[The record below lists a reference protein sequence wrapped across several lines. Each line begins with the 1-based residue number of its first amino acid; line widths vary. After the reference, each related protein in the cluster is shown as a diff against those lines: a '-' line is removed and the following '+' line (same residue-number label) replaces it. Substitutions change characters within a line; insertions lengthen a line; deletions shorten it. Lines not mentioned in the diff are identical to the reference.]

1 MVNISTSGLV
11 TTEVRGVVWTIQAG
25 HEGQWRALE
34 ARFHEQDAAIEHLE
48 WCRVHAPRSVSHRL
62 IRETTTVTTEIEDV

>member
-1 MVNISTSGLV
+1 MVNISTPGLV
-11 TTEVRGVVWTIQAG
+11 STEVRGVVWTVQAG
-25 HEGQWRALE
+25 HEGQWQSLE
-34 ARFHEQDAAIEHLE
+34 AKFRERDAAIEHLQ